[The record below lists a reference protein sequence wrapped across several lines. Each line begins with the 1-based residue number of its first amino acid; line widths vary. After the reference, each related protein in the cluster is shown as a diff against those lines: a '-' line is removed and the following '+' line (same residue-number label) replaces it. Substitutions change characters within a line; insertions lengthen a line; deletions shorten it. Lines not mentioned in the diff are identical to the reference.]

1 MEVYKYKGIGN
12 DGKFRVGKIDAI
24 NIADLEMRLHKI
36 GLDLISAKILG
47 KTSKRI
53 RTSGVNRRDLI
64 LLFFH
69 LEQTTKAGIPILE
82 SLHDISESTE
92 NHKLRDVIIAMHES
106 IVGGQTLSEA
116 MAAYPRVFHP
126 VFVSLVVAG
135 EESGEMSNIFFQL
148 GESIK
153 WKDEQI
159 ALTKKLLMYPL
170 FVGIVV
176 GGVIFFLMIYLVPQ
190 LLVFISNAGQ
200 EIPIHTRALF
210 FVSNIFVNYWYFIIS
225 VPILSLIALLV
236 GINMSKNIQHAVDG
250 FKLKLPIFGAIYK
263 KIILARLVN
272 IFAIM
277 YASGV
282 TIIDCINA
290 AESVVGNKAMQKAVH
305 NVGLQI
311 TDGYTLSKSFE
322 FSKLFPP
329 LVLRMIRIGESTG
342 ELEVALLNIHYF
354 YTRDVKE
361 SIENLQNMIE
371 PGMTVVLGTIVA
383 WVMFSVL
390 GPIYDLIS
398 TIKV

>member
-1 MEVYKYKGIGN
+1 MEVYQYKGV
-12 DGKFRVGKIDAI
+12 DQAGKFSVGKIDAI
-24 NIADLEMRLHKI
+24 NLVDLEMRLNRI
-36 GLDLISAKILG
+36 GLDLISAKVLG
-47 KTSKRI
+47 KTSKHI
-53 RTSGVNRRDLI
+53 RTAGVSRRDLI

-69 LEQTTKAGIPILE
+69 LEQTTKAGVPILE
-82 SLHDISESTE
+82 SLQDISDSTA
-92 NHKLRDVIIAMHES
+92 NHKLRTILIAMHES
-106 IVGGQTLSEA
+106 IVGGQTLSAA
-116 MAAYPRVFHP
+116 MSAYPRVFHP

-135 EESGEMSNIFFQL
+135 EESGEMGNIFFQL

-176 GGVIFFLMIYLVPQ
+176 SAVIFFLMIYLVPQ
-190 LLVFISNAGQ
+190 LLIFVHNTGQ
-200 EIPIHTRALF
+200 EIPIHTQVLF
-210 FVSNIFVNYWYFIIS
+210 FVSDIFSNYWYFIIALPM
-225 VPILSLIALLV
+225 VLLIALFV
-236 GINMSKNIQHAVDG
+236 GIKTSKNIHHAVDAC
-250 FKLKLPIFGAIYK
+250 KLKVPVIGVIYR

-282 TIIDCINA
+282 TITDCISA
-290 AESVVGNKAMQKAVH
+290 AESVVANKAMQVAVH

-311 TDGYTLSKSFE
+311 TEGSTLSKSFQ
-322 FSKLFPP
+322 SAQLFPP

-342 ELEVALLNIHYF
+342 ELEAALQNVHYF

-361 SIENLQNMIE
+361 SVERLQNMIE
-371 PGMTVVLGTIVA
+371 PGMTVILGAIVA

-390 GPIYDLIS
+390 GPIYDLIANVK
-398 TIKV
+398 I